1 MKKINGISGLRGII
15 ALIIVLYHLQQMRPI
30 NNLESWNWD
39 LYQFFN
45 MAPVVV
51 VVFFI
56 LGGLL
61 RSLGYWKYIL
71 LGNATLPNTKK
82 VLIDRWWRIAPV
94 YYIVL
99 ICSFVLSVWLLGIN
113 FNMLLSLFSGFTFL
127 NWLSPITFF
136 PTAINGPLWFI
147 GYDMMGYIFTVC
159 IMISLTKISKKYIIP
174 AIGLCILLF
183 LWFHFLF
190 ISFPW
195 PIGSGVVSVW
205 FPYYNPFIFTLYY
218 IMWICIGG
226 IMTYFQNFKK
236 TIIAD
241 IVFLLSIIAIIVILW
256 KIRWVWDLDY
266 SYPVSPYRFP
276 LVPILWSFAILALI
290 YSRFIGML
298 IDNRFSV
305 WLASISY
312 SLYLWHGLVI
322 SILLNTLF
330 FHISTS
336 FVEWSLFSFITLILS
351 MGVASLSVKYIEN
364 NNWRWKILGK

>member
-183 LWFHFLF
+183 L
-190 ISFPW
+190 
-195 PIGSGVVSVW
+195 
-205 FPYYNPFIFTLYY
+205 
-218 IMWICIGG
+218 
-226 IMTYFQNFKK
+226 
-236 TIIAD
+236 
-241 IVFLLSIIAIIVILW
+241 
-256 KIRWVWDLDY
+256 
-266 SYPVSPYRFP
+266 
-276 LVPILWSFAILALI
+276 
-290 YSRFIGML
+290 
-298 IDNRFSV
+298 
-305 WLASISY
+305 
-312 SLYLWHGLVI
+312 
-322 SILLNTLF
+322 
-330 FHISTS
+330 
-336 FVEWSLFSFITLILS
+336 
-351 MGVASLSVKYIEN
+351 
-364 NNWRWKILGK
+364 

>member
-1 MKKINGISGLRGII
+1 
-15 ALIIVLYHLQQMRPI
+15 MRPI

-39 LYQFFN
+39 LYLFFN

-61 RSLGYWKYIL
+61 RSLGYWEDIF
-71 LGNATLPNTKK
+71 LGNTTLPNTKK

-99 ICSFVLSVWLLGIN
+99 ICSFFLSVGLLGIN

-147 GYDMMGYIFTVC
+147 GYDMIGYIFSVFM
-159 IMISLTKISKKYIIP
+159 MIGLTKVSKRYILPIIFLYI
-174 AIGLCILLF
+174 ALF
-183 LWFHFLF
+183 LGLHYLF
-190 ISFPW
+190 VSFSW
-195 PIGSGVVSVW
+195 PVWSGIISVW

-226 IMTYFQNFKK
+226 IMTYFQNVKK

-241 IVFLLSIIAIIVILW
+241 VLFVLSIGCIGGFLW
-256 KIRWVWDLDY
+256 LIRWAPDLAY

-276 LVPILWSFAILALI
+276 LIPVLWVIAIVSLV
-290 YSRFIGML
+290 YSRYIWVW
-298 IDNRFSV
+298 IDNRLTL

-322 SILLNTLF
+322 SILLNTVF

-336 FVEWSLFSFITLILS
+336 FIEWSIFSLSTLIIS
-351 MGVASLSVKYIEN
+351 MWVASLSVKYIEGR
-364 NNWRWKILGK
+364 NWRLKILGK